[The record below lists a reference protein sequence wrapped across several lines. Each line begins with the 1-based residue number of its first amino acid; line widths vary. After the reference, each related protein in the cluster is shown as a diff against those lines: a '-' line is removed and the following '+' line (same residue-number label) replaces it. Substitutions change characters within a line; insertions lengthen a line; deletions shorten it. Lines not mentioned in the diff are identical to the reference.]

1 MEKLAGRCFE
11 LLSPQRREAIRLRF
25 SDPRVVTSNG
35 NSHQRFRAD
44 DNIIAAQARTVEHSI
59 DKARD
64 RLGYT
69 APVSYRE
76 GMKLTE
82 AWLRYS
88 HIL

>member
-11 LLSPQRREAIRLRF
+11 LLSPQRQEAIRLRF
-25 SDPRVVTSNG
+25 SDPRLVTNNG
-35 NSHQRFRAD
+35 NVPRRFRAD
-44 DNIIAAQARTVEHSI
+44 DNVIAAQARTVAHCI
-59 DKARD
+59 DKAKE

-69 APVSYRE
+69 APISYRE

-88 HIL
+88 HVL